1 MAGKRATRAP
11 AGSAGVVTVARME
24 DGNGSNTGSP
34 DGGAHTP
41 TGTPRGAGRAGRV
54 ADGLAVPQRPGN
66 SGGGKEP
73 WFESDAERMKG
84 MTTGESLPG
93 SEKVRRLQTV
103 LHAKAKE
110 PERRFHTL
118 IDKVW
123 RADFLMEAWTQ
134 VRRNG
139 GSAGVDGETV
149 KSIESYGEDRW
160 LGELAR
166 DLKDGTYT
174 PKPVRQ
180 VLIPKKQ
187 SGKFRPLGIP
197 CIRDRVA
204 QTSAM
209 LVLTPIFEA
218 DLQPEQYAYR
228 PERSAHDAVNRVY
241 SLLYRGQNEVVDC
254 DLSNYFGEIPHA
266 ELLKSLARRISDGR
280 MLGLIKA
287 WLEMPVEEDDGK
299 GGKRRTNRA
308 RKERKGT
315 PQGAPISPL
324 LSSIYMRRFILGW
337 KVLGYARRYCAEIVN
352 FADDFCVLGK
362 APAAEML
369 TAVNRLM
376 DGLKLTV
383 NEQKTRCLRCPEESF
398 EFLGYRIGR
407 NYRLAGK
414 GAYIGT
420 RPSKSSV
427 QSICRKISETTA
439 RRHGLLSAEMV
450 VERLN
455 RIMIGWANY
464 YCLGQ
469 VGPAYNAVDQHAVR
483 RLRRW
488 LSIKHKRRDG
498 KGVRVPAPRLYAEYG
513 LVRLSKQG
521 TSLPSATA

>member
-1 MAGKRATRAP
+1 MGLYYRRCRVMPAEGRSPGSRAARKREQ
-11 AGSAGVVTVARME
+11 GVI
-24 DGNGSNTGSP
+24 
-34 DGGAHTP
+34 
-41 TGTPRGAGRAGRV
+41 
-54 ADGLAVPQRPGN
+54 
-66 SGGGKEP
+66 
-73 WFESDAERMKG
+73 
-84 MTTGESLPG
+84 TGESLTG
-93 SEKVRRLQTV
+93 SDKVRKLQTV

-110 PERRFHTL
+110 EPGLRFHAL

-123 RADFLMEAWTQ
+123 RADFLMEAWAQ

-149 KSIESYGEDRW
+149 KSVESYGVDRW

-187 SGKFRPLGIP
+187 PGKFRPLGIP

-228 PERSAHDAVNRVY
+228 PERSALDAVKRADRLIHTGH
-241 SLLYRGQNEVVDC
+241 SEVVDC

-266 ELLKSLARRISDGR
+266 EILKSLARRISDGR

-324 LSSIYMRRFILGW
+324 LSNIYMRRFILGW
-337 KVLGYARRYCAEIVN
+337 KARGHAQRFCAEIVN
-352 FADDFCVLGK
+352 YADDLCVLGK
-362 APAAEML
+362 APAAEIL
-369 TAVNRLM
+369 TAVKRLM
-376 DGLKLTV
+376 DGLKLPV
-383 NEQKTRCLRCPEESF
+383 NEQKTRCLRCPDKPI

-407 NYRLAGK
+407 SYSPK
-414 GAYIGT
+414 GTGAFLCP
-420 RPSKSSV
+420 RPSKASV
-427 QSICRKISETTA
+427 QSICRRISDMTA
-439 RRHGLLSAEMV
+439 PRHGYKSVEVMV
-450 VERLN
+450 EGLN
-455 RIMIGWANY
+455 RTMSGWANY
-464 YCLGQ
+464 FSLGH
-469 VGPAYNAVDQHAVR
+469 VSPAYSAVNRHTGK
-483 RLRRW
+483 RLRQW
-488 LSIKHKRRDG
+488 LGRKHQTRQWRF
-498 KGVRVPAPRLYAEYG
+498 VRFSDQRLQEEYG
-513 LVRLSKQG
+513 LTRLKRQTMG
-521 TSLPSATA
+521 LPSAKA